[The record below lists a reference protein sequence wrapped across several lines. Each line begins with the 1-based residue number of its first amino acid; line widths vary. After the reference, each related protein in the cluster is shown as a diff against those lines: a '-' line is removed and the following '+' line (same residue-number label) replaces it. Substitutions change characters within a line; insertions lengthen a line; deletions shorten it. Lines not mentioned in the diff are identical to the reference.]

1 MRKTLQNCNENNRL
15 QIFLENRQTLLVK
28 KKKKNKR
35 KLLIP
40 ERINL
45 TEEEND
51 FLLTNRDKVAKE
63 LNSFF
68 ANVVKNLNI
77 LNYEDFDSLEEKI
90 DDPTT
95 KAIAKW
101 KNYPN
106 ILTIASEY
114 KNSAN
119 VFFSFVFKENALT
132 EIKALH
138 VSKAIQESN
147 ILFKIMKE
155 NENFFSEAYCF
166 YFNKSLENC
175 KFSNCLKLA
184 YNTPV
189 FEKDARTSKNNNGPV
204 SIIPVFSKIFT
215 KKVT

>member
-1 MRKTLQNCNENNRL
+1 MQNCNEKADWKLFWKTVKR
-15 QIFLENRQTLLVK
+15 FLS

-45 TEEEND
+45 IEEEND

-68 ANVVKNLNI
+68 ANVVKNLRI

-95 KAIAKW
+95 KAIANW

-119 VFFSFVFKENALT
+119 FLFSFVFKENVLT
-132 EIKALH
+132 EI
-138 VSKAIQESN
+138 
-147 ILFKIMKE
+147 
-155 NENFFSEAYCF
+155 NEN
-166 YFNKSLENC
+166 N
-175 KFSNCLKLA
+175 
-184 YNTPV
+184 V
-189 FEKDARTSKNNNGPV
+189 
-204 SIIPVFSKIFT
+204 
-215 KKVT
+215 

>member
-1 MRKTLQNCNENNRL
+1 M
-15 QIFLENRQTLLVK
+15 
-28 KKKKNKR
+28 
-35 KLLIP
+35 IP

-51 FLLTNRDKVAKE
+51 FLLTIRDKVAKE

-68 ANVVKNLNI
+68 ANAVKNLNI
-77 LNYEDFDSLEEKI
+77 LNYKDFDSLEEKI

-101 KNYPN
+101 RNYPS

-119 VFFSFVFKENALT
+119 FLVSFVFKENVLT
-132 EIKALH
+132 EIN
-138 VSKAIQESN
+138 ETTY
-147 ILFKIMKE
+147 KIMKE

-166 YFNKSLENC
+166 YFNKSLENG

-189 FEKDARTSKNNNGPV
+189 FEKDAHTSKNNNGPV
-204 SIIPVFSKIFT
+204 SAIPIFSKIFT

>member
-1 MRKTLQNCNENNRL
+1 MS
-15 QIFLENRQTLLVK
+15 
-28 KKKKNKR
+28 KKKNKR

-40 ERINL
+40 
-45 TEEEND
+45 END

-77 LNYEDFDSLEEKI
+77 RNYEDFDSLEEKI

-101 KNYPN
+101 RNYPS

-119 VFFSFVFKENALT
+119 FLFSFVFKENVLT
-132 EIKALH
+132 EIN
-138 VSKAIQESN
+138 ET
-147 ILFKIMKE
+147 FKIMKE

-166 YFNKSLENC
+166 YFNKPLENG

-184 YNTPV
+184 YNTPA

-204 SIIPVFSKIFT
+204 SVIPIFLKIFT

>member
-1 MRKTLQNCNENNRL
+1 MQNCNEKADCKLFWKTVKR
-15 QIFLENRQTLLVK
+15 FLST
-28 KKKKNKR
+28 KKKNKR

-45 TEEEND
+45 IEEEND
-51 FLLTNRDKVAKE
+51 FLLTIRDKVAKE

-68 ANVVKNLNI
+68 ANAVKNLRI

-90 DDPTT
+90 DDLTT
-95 KAIAKW
+95 KAIPKW
-101 KNYPN
+101 RNYPS

-119 VFFSFVFKENALT
+119 FLFSFVFKENVLT
-132 EIKALH
+132 EIN
-138 VSKAIQESN
+138 ETTY
-147 ILFKIMKE
+147 KIMKE

-166 YFNKSLENC
+166 YFNKSLENG

-184 YNTPV
+184 YNTPA

-204 SIIPVFSKIFT
+204 SVIPIFLKIFT

>member
-1 MRKTLQNCNENNRL
+1 M
-15 QIFLENRQTLLVK
+15 
-28 KKKKNKR
+28 
-35 KLLIP
+35 IP
-40 ERINL
+40 
-45 TEEEND
+45 END

-68 ANVVKNLNI
+68 ANAVKNLNI
-77 LNYEDFDSLEEKI
+77 RNYEDFDSLEEKI

-101 KNYPN
+101 RNYPS

-119 VFFSFVFKENALT
+119 FLFSFVFKENVLT
-132 EIKALH
+132 EIN
-138 VSKAIQESN
+138 ETTY
-147 ILFKIMKE
+147 KIMKE

-166 YFNKSLENC
+166 YFNKSLENG

-189 FEKDARTSKNNNGPV
+189 FEKDAHTSKNNNGPV
-204 SIIPVFSKIFT
+204 SAIPIFSKIFT

>member
-1 MRKTLQNCNENNRL
+1 MQNCNENNRL
-15 QIFLENRQTLLVK
+15 QNFLKNRQTLFV

-40 ERINL
+40 
-45 TEEEND
+45 END
-51 FLLTNRDKVAKE
+51 FLLTNRDKVAKK
-63 LNSFF
+63 LNIFF

-119 VFFSFVFKENALT
+119 VFFSFVFKENVLT
-132 EIKALH
+132 EINEAT
-138 VSKAIQESN
+138 
-147 ILFKIMKE
+147 FKIMKE

-166 YFNKSLENC
+166 YFNKSLENG

-184 YNTPV
+184 YNTPA

-204 SIIPVFSKIFT
+204 SVIPILLKIFT